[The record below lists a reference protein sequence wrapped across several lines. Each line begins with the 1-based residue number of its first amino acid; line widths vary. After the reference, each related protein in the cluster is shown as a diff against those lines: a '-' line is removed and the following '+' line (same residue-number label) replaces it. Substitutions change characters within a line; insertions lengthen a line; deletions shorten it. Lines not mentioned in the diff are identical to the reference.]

1 MFIDRFARRP
11 AILVIYLGFLLGTLA
26 CGLSTSFAMLLAAGS
41 LTGVFGNEIPAG
53 PELLRTVSLEERI
66 VTADA
71 IHCQRETCQ
80 QIRDRGGHDLL
91 VVKDNQHELYE
102 TLQAEF
108 QVAFSPSDRAA
119 ATS

>member
-1 MFIDRFARRP
+1 
-11 AILVIYLGFLLGTLA
+11 
-26 CGLSTSFAMLLAAGS
+26 
-41 LTGVFGNEIPAG
+41 
-53 PELLRTVSLEERI
+53 

-71 IHCQRETCQ
+71 IHCQRETCL

-108 QVAFSPSDRAA
+108 QVAFPPSDRTA
-119 ATS
+119 ATG